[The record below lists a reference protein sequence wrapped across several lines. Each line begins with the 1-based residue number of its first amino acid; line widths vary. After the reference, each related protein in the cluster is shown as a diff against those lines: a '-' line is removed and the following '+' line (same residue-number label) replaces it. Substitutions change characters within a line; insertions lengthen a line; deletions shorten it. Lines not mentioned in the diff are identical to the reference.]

1 MDDHICTTGSAGN
14 SAGPARPRSQCQSL
28 EYKSQ
33 DLLRHVREVEIEH
46 EGEIYRLLF
55 TQLNKLDPDH
65 VDGPAMISST
75 EYANSASLRSGQVKR
90 KQAKPTGQR
99 RLFRPK
105 NGIRQTCGLNQPAIF
120 P

>member
-46 EGEIYRLLF
+46 KGGIYRLWF
-55 TQLNKLDPDH
+55 IQLIKLDPDR
-65 VDGPAMISST
+65 VDGPAMISKAELVGS
-75 EYANSASLRSGQVKR
+75 
-90 KQAKPTGQR
+90 P
-99 RLFRPK
+99 
-105 NGIRQTCGLNQPAIF
+105 
-120 P
+120 